1 MILAMSSIARSHQ
14 KGMSQMSTLESTT
27 TLAPVDTTWT
37 ADPVH
42 SNVSFEVE
50 YAGVST
56 FRGSFRDFDA
66 ALEGSALSGSARVAS
81 VDVKDEQL
89 AGHLQSPDFFDAE
102 RHPEI
107 SFRADALALADDGT
121 VSGAGELTIKGITK
135 PVELKGRLASAPSID
150 PFGRERLGL
159 TLETAIDRNDF
170 GVTWNAPNQ
179 SGGNYLGDE
188 VTLKADLTFVRQA
201 S

>member
-1 MILAMSSIARSHQ
+1 
-14 KGMSQMSTLESTT
+14 MSTLDSTT
-27 TLAPVDTTWT
+27 TLAPAGTTWV

-50 YAGVST
+50 YAGVSI

-66 ALEGSALSGSARVAS
+66 VLEGSTLSGSARVAS

-107 SFRADALALADDGT
+107 SFRADELVVDDGGAVT
-121 VSGAGELTIKGITK
+121 GAGELSIKGVTK
-135 PVELKGRLASAPSID
+135 PVELHGRIAPGSAVD

-159 TLETAIDRNDF
+159 TLETSIDRNDF
-170 GVTWNAPNQ
+170 GVAWNAPNQ
-179 SGGNYLGDE
+179 TGGNYLGDE
-188 VTLKADLTFVRQA
+188 VVLKADLIFTRQE

>member
-1 MILAMSSIARSHQ
+1 
-14 KGMSQMSTLESTT
+14 MSQMSTLESTT
-27 TLAPVDTTWT
+27 IAPAGTTWA

-42 SNVSFEVE
+42 SNVAFEVE
-50 YAGVST
+50 YAGVNT

-66 ALEGSALSGSARVAS
+66 TLEGSTLAGAARVAS

-102 RHPEI
+102 RYPEI
-107 SFRADALALADDGT
+107 SFRADALSLDEGGNVT
-121 VSGAGELTIKGITK
+121 GPGELTIKGVTK
-135 PVELKGRLASAPSID
+135 PIELKGRLASAPSVD

-159 TLETAIDRNDF
+159 TLETAVDRNEF
-170 GVTWNAPNQ
+170 GVAWNAPNQ
-179 SGGNYLGDE
+179 SGGNYLGDQ
-188 VTLKADLTFVRQA
+188 VTLKAELAFVRQE

>member
-1 MILAMSSIARSHQ
+1 
-14 KGMSQMSTLESTT
+14 MSTLESTT
-27 TLAPVDTTWT
+27 TLAPAGTTWA

-42 SNVSFEVE
+42 STVAFEVE
-50 YAGVST
+50 YAGVSI

-66 ALEGSALSGSARVAS
+66 KLDGSALTGSARVAS

-89 AGHLQSPDFFDAE
+89 SGHLQSPDFFDAE

-107 SFRADALALADDGT
+107 SFHADALVLADGGT
-121 VSGAGELTIKGITK
+121 VAGSGELTIKGVTK
-135 PVELKGRLASAPSID
+135 PVELKGRLAPSVD

-159 TLETAIDRNDF
+159 ALETAIDRNAF
-170 GVTWNAPNQ
+170 GVAWNAPNQ

-188 VTLKADLTFVRQA
+188 VTLKADLAFVRQEN
-201 S
+201 

>member
-1 MILAMSSIARSHQ
+1 
-14 KGMSQMSTLESTT
+14 MSQMSTLESTT
-27 TLAPVDTTWT
+27 TLAPAGTTWV

-42 SNVSFEVE
+42 SNVAFEVE
-50 YAGVST
+50 YAGVSI

-66 ALEGSALSGSARVAS
+66 TLEGSTLAGSARVAS

-107 SFRADALALADDGT
+107 TFRTDRLTVADDGALT
-121 VSGAGELTIKGITK
+121 GAGELSIKGVTR
-135 PVELKGRLASAPSID
+135 PVELKGRLSSAPSVD

-159 TLETAIDRNDF
+159 TLETAIDRNEF
-170 GVTWNAPNQ
+170 GVAWNAPNQ

-188 VTLKADLTFVRQA
+188 VTLKADLTFGKQD

>member
-1 MILAMSSIARSHQ
+1 
-14 KGMSQMSTLESTT
+14 MSTLESTT
-27 TLAPVDTTWT
+27 TLAPAGTTWV

-42 SNVSFEVE
+42 SNVAFEVE
-50 YAGVST
+50 YAGVSI

-66 ALEGSALSGSARVAS
+66 TLEGSTLGGTARVAS

-89 AGHLQSPDFFDAE
+89 SGHLQSPDFFDAE

-107 SFRADALALADDGT
+107 TFHADELALADDGT
-121 VSGAGELTIKGITK
+121 VTGPGELTIKGVTK
-135 PVELKGRLASAPSID
+135 AVELNGRLASAPSID

-159 TLETAIDRNDF
+159 TLETAVDRNEF
-170 GVTWNAPNQ
+170 GVSWNAPNQ

>member
-1 MILAMSSIARSHQ
+1 
-14 KGMSQMSTLESTT
+14 MSTLESTS
-27 TLAPVDTTWT
+27 TLAPAGTTWA

-42 SNVSFEVE
+42 SNVAFEVE

-66 ALEGSALSGSARVAS
+66 TLEGSTLAGSARVAS

-89 AGHLQSPDFFDAE
+89 SGHLQSPDFFDAE

-107 SFRADALALADDGT
+107 SFRAERLSLDNGILT
-121 VSGAGELTIKGITK
+121 GAGELTIKGVTK
-135 PVELKGRLASAPSID
+135 PVELKGRLASAPSVD

-159 TLETAIDRNDF
+159 TLETAIDRNAF
-170 GVTWNAPNQ
+170 GVAWNAPNQ

-188 VTLKADLTFVRQA
+188 VTLKADLTFVRQE

>member
-1 MILAMSSIARSHQ
+1 
-14 KGMSQMSTLESTT
+14 MSTLESIR
-27 TLAPVDTTWT
+27 TLAPSGTAWV

-66 ALEGSALSGSARVAS
+66 TLEGSALDGSARVAS

-89 AGHLQSPDFFDAE
+89 AGHLQSPEFFDAE
-102 RHPEI
+102 RYPEI
-107 SFRADALALADDGT
+107 GFRTDELALAEDGSVT
-121 VSGAGELTIKGITK
+121 GSGELTIKGATRR
-135 PVELKGRLASAPSID
+135 VELRGHLASASSID

-159 TLETAIDRNDF
+159 ALETTIDRNEF
-170 GVTWNAPNQ
+170 GVSWNAANQ
-179 SGGNYLGDE
+179 SGGNYLGDG
-188 VTLKADLTFVRQA
+188 VTLEADLTFVRQEV
-201 S
+201 

>member
-1 MILAMSSIARSHQ
+1 MSI
-14 KGMSQMSTLESTT
+14 LESTT
-27 TLAPVDTTWT
+27 TLAPAGTTWA

-42 SNVSFEVE
+42 STVSFEVE

-66 ALEGSALSGSARVAS
+66 TLEGSALAGSARVAS

-89 AGHLQSPDFFDAE
+89 NGHLQSPDFFDAE

-107 SFRADALALADDGT
+107 VFRAEQLSVADDGT
-121 VSGAGELTIKGITK
+121 VAGSGELTIKGVTK
-135 PVELKGRLASAPSID
+135 PVDLKGRLAAAPSID

-159 TLETAIDRNDF
+159 DLETAIDRNQF
-170 GVTWNAPNQ
+170 GVAWNAPNQ

-188 VTLKADLTFVRQA
+188 VTLKADLTFVRQED
-201 S
+201 

>member
-1 MILAMSSIARSHQ
+1 
-14 KGMSQMSTLESTT
+14 MSTLESTT
-27 TLAPVDTTWT
+27 TLAPAGTTWA

-56 FRGSFRDFDA
+56 FRGSFRDFA
-66 ALEGSALSGSARVAS
+66 ATLDGSSLAGAAHVAS

-89 AGHLQSPDFFDAE
+89 SGHLQSPDFFDAE

-107 SFRADALALADDGT
+107 SFRAEELALSDG
-121 VSGAGELTIKGITK
+121 GAVTGTGELTIKGVTK
-135 PVELKGRLASAPSID
+135 PVELKGRLASAPSVD

-159 TLETAIDRNDF
+159 TLETAVDRNDF
-170 GVTWNAPNQ
+170 GVAWNAPNQ

-188 VTLKADLTFVRQA
+188 VVLKADLTFTKLED
-201 S
+201 

>member
-1 MILAMSSIARSHQ
+1 
-14 KGMSQMSTLESTT
+14 MSTLESTT
-27 TLAPVDTTWT
+27 TLAPTGTTWA

-66 ALEGSALSGSARVAS
+66 TLTGSTLNGSARVAS

-89 AGHLQSPDFFDAE
+89 AGHLQSPDFYDAD

-107 SFRADALALADDGT
+107 SFRADGLTLADDGT
-121 VSGAGELTIKGITK
+121 VTGAGELAIKGVTK
-135 PVELKGRLASAPSID
+135 PVELTGRLGSAPSVD

-159 TLETAIDRNDF
+159 TLETAIDRNQF

-188 VTLKADLTFVRQA
+188 VTLKADLTFVRQE

>member
-1 MILAMSSIARSHQ
+1 
-14 KGMSQMSTLESTT
+14 MSQMSTLDTT
-27 TLAPVDTTWT
+27 TIAPAGTAWA

-42 SNVSFEVE
+42 SNVAFEVE

-66 ALEGSALSGSARVAS
+66 TLEGSALEGSARVAR
-81 VDVKDEQL
+81 VDVKDAQL
-89 AGHLQSPDFFDAE
+89 SGHLQSPDFFDAE
-102 RHPEI
+102 
-107 SFRADALALADDGT
+107 
-121 VSGAGELTIKGITK
+121 LTIKGVTK
-135 PVELKGRLASAPSID
+135 PVELQDRLAAAPSVD

-159 TLETAIDRNDF
+159 ALETAIDRNEF
-170 GVTWNAPNQ
+170 GVAWNAPNQ

-188 VTLKADLTFVRQA
+188 VTLKADLTFVRQE

>member
-1 MILAMSSIARSHQ
+1 
-14 KGMSQMSTLESTT
+14 MSTLESTT
-27 TLAPVDTTWT
+27 TTLAPAGTTWA

-42 SNVSFEVE
+42 SDVAFEVE
-50 YAGVST
+50 YAGVSI
-56 FRGSFRDFDA
+56 FRGRFRDFDA
-66 ALEGSALSGSARVAS
+66 TLEGSTLAGSARVAS

-89 AGHLQSPDFFDAE
+89 SGHLQSPDFFDAE

-107 SFRADALALADDGT
+107 AFRADGLAAADDGSVT
-121 VSGAGELTIKGITK
+121 GPGELTIKGVTK
-135 PVELKGRLASAPSID
+135 PVELKGRLSSAPSVD
-150 PFGRERLGL
+150 PFGREKLGL
-159 TLETAIDRNDF
+159 SLETAIDRNEF
-170 GVTWNAPNQ
+170 GISWNAPNQ

>member
-1 MILAMSSIARSHQ
+1 
-14 KGMSQMSTLESTT
+14 MSQMSTLESTA
-27 TLAPVDTTWT
+27 TLTPAGTTWS

-50 YAGVST
+50 YAGVSI

-66 ALEGSALSGSARVAS
+66 TLVGSSLAGSAHVAS

-89 AGHLQSPDFFDAE
+89 SGHLQSPDFFDVE

-107 SFRADALALADDGT
+107 AFHADSLAVAEDGT
-121 VSGAGELTIKGITK
+121 LTGSGSLTIKGVTR
-135 PVELKGRLASAPSID
+135 PVELEGRLASASSID
-150 PFGRERLGL
+150 PFGRERLWL

-170 GVTWNAPNQ
+170 GVAWNAPNQ
-179 SGGNYLGDE
+179 TGGNYLGDE
-188 VTLKADLTFVRQA
+188 VTLKADLTFVKQA

>member
-1 MILAMSSIARSHQ
+1 
-14 KGMSQMSTLESTT
+14 MSTMESTT
-27 TLAPVDTTWT
+27 TIAPAGTTWA
-37 ADPVH
+37 ADPIH
-42 SNVSFEVE
+42 SDVAFEIE

-66 ALEGSALSGSARVAS
+66 TLEGSTLAGSARVAS

-89 AGHLQSPDFFDAE
+89 SGHLQSPDFFDAE
-102 RHPEI
+102 RFPEI
-107 SFRADALALADDGT
+107 AFRANTLTVADDGALT
-121 VSGAGELTIKGITK
+121 GSGELTIKGVTK
-135 PVELKGRLASAPSID
+135 PVELKGRLASAASVD

-159 TLETAIDRNDF
+159 TLGTTIDRNQF
-170 GVTWNAPNQ
+170 GIEWNAPNQ

-188 VTLKADLTFVRQA
+188 VTLKADLTFVRQE

>member
-1 MILAMSSIARSHQ
+1 
-14 KGMSQMSTLESTT
+14 MSTLTSTT
-27 TLAPVDTTWT
+27 TLAPAGTTWA

-50 YAGVST
+50 YAGVSI

-66 ALEGSALSGSARVAS
+66 RLEGATLAGSARVAS

-89 AGHLQSPDFFDAE
+89 NGHLQSPDFFDAE

-107 SFRADALALADDGT
+107 TFQAEQLTVADDGSVT
-121 VSGAGELTIKGITK
+121 GPGQLTIKGVTK
-135 PVELKGRLASAPSID
+135 PVELSGRVAAGSSVD

-159 TLETAIDRNDF
+159 ELETAIDRTEF
-170 GVTWNAPNQ
+170 GVAWNAPNQ

-188 VTLKADLTFVRQA
+188 VTLKADLSFVRQEA
-201 S
+201 

>member
-1 MILAMSSIARSHQ
+1 
-14 KGMSQMSTLESTT
+14 MSQMSTMESTPI
-27 TLAPVDTTWT
+27 APAGTTWT

-56 FRGSFRDFDA
+56 FRGSFSDFDA
-66 ALEGSALSGSARVAS
+66 TLEGSTLAGSARVAS

-102 RHPEI
+102 QYPEI
-107 SFRADALALADDGT
+107 SFHADTLSVDEGGAVT
-121 VSGAGELTIKGITK
+121 GAGELTIKGVTR
-135 PVELKGRLASAPSID
+135 PVTLKGRLAAAPSVD

-159 TLETAIDRNDF
+159 SLETAIDRNAF
-170 GVTWNAPNQ
+170 GVAWNAPNQ

-188 VTLKADLTFVRQA
+188 VTLKADLTFGRQE